1 MPLAVSW
8 RSCRRL
14 LSGVRSARGPVVGH
28 WNAWFRPVAGLRLN
42 GGRCCRCWPGA
53 ITPPREE
60 IYRALRT
67 KRVAIAT
74 VYRTLRLFAK
84 LGVVRQL
91 RARDGCVRYELVGP
105 SHAHFVCLSC
115 GRVFDADQEDVR
127 GGGFRGRGFV
137 VTDSEI
143 CLFGYCP
150 ACTRKEGVAA
160 HG

>member
-1 MPLAVSW
+1 MLQVLAGSDHPT
-8 RSCRRL
+8 
-14 LSGVRSARGPVVGH
+14 A
-28 WNAWFRPVAGLRLN
+28 
-42 GGRCCRCWPGA
+42 
-53 ITPPREE
+53 EE

-105 SHAHFVCLSC
+105 SHAHFVCLNC
-115 GRVFDADQEDVR
+115 GRVFDADQEGVR